1 MSASSTSKATYINQ
15 DSIDKALDKNFCIKL
30 YCDIPSILCGLVEPD
45 YELFRNSRTDIED
58 IVKSIG
64 NGIDYLGSSGTTTT
78 WEIQENA
85 MIELFSKI
93 RAYNENDNLS
103 HIIIA
108 EVYWMENSGLGVIR
122 HPKLDCGAGLIS
134 EGVPMP
140 LLFVAYPPTRFT
152 IDQSPGRIYARALLA
167 VASFSIKRM

>member
-30 YCDIPSILCGLVEPD
+30 YCAIPSILRGLVEPD

-64 NGIDYLGSSGTTTT
+64 NGIDYLGSSGATTT
-78 WEIQENA
+78 WKIQENA

-108 EVYWMENSGLGVIR
+108 EVY
-122 HPKLDCGAGLIS
+122 
-134 EGVPMP
+134 
-140 LLFVAYPPTRFT
+140 
-152 IDQSPGRIYARALLA
+152 
-167 VASFSIKRM
+167 